1 MIVVARNNGPFYE
14 DFNGN
19 RRRSGLIEGKAYDVV
34 EWVVHNDTKWITQ
47 SGDFINPKEPMFF
60 VKVLNED
67 GILHDYWNDYFLS
80 SKEMRD
86 IKIDNIL
93 Q

>member
-14 DFNGN
+14 EFNGN
-19 RRRSGLIEGKAYDVV
+19 RRRGLIEGKTYDVV
-34 EWVVHNDTKWITQ
+34 EWAAHNGTKWITQ